1 MAGATHILGDW
12 ADCLADTPV
21 PEVTEPA
28 FPPAA
33 LRFRA
38 LSIGSPDHIRV
49 VILGQDPYHGEG
61 QATGL
66 AFSVPAGCRLPP
78 SLRNIFREMES
89 DPALAD
95 EPRQDGVLNPA
106 DLLTGWH
113 DQGVLLLNTA
123 LSVAPGQAGSHA
135 KIGWRAVTDRIVS
148 EVSDRSPGCV
158 FILWGDHAQ
167 QRRPLIDE
175 SRHLVLAG
183 VHPSPLSAHRG
194 FFGSRPFSLA
204 NEWLLSKGLPAIRW
218 KEIQSVLA

>member
-1 MAGATHILGDW
+1 MTGEALIPGDW
-12 ADCLADTPV
+12 TSCLAGVPI
-21 PEVTEPA
+21 PEVPEPA
-28 FPPAA
+28 FPPVA

-38 LSIGSPDHIRV
+38 LSIGSPDQIRV
-49 VILGQDPYHGEG
+49 VIVGQDPYHGEG

-66 AFSVPAGCRLPP
+66 AFSVPAGCRPPP

-89 DPALAD
+89 DPALA
-95 EPRQDGVLNPA
+95 EESRQDDVLNPA

-123 LSVAPGQAGSHA
+123 LSVAPGQPGSHA
-135 KIGWRAVTDRIVS
+135 KIGWKAVTDRIIS
-148 EVSDRSPGCV
+148 AVSDQSPGCV

-167 QRRPLIDE
+167 LRRPLIDE
-175 SRHLVLAG
+175 SWHLVLAG

-204 NEWLLSKGLPAIRW
+204 NDWLRAKGLPAIRW
-218 KEIQSVLA
+218 KEIQSALP